1 MVVKVQGLAWKPQ
14 RAGTWWKTP
23 GCDSPSSLALIS
35 EVTSPPKVLSFQPG
49 VSGKRGLSPVLH
61 IPSLRP
67 VPGKE
72 MVLEGDRGKGE
83 RGRGKEE
90 GQGAGGGEMRSGC
103 EPLSPFPCP
112 REQLSPALEGSSWD
126 HAHWEGTGLETV
138 GS

>member
-61 IPSLRP
+61 IPSPRP
-67 VPGKE
+67 W
-72 MVLEGDRGKGE
+72 EGDGSGGGQRKRGKGE
-83 RGRGKEE
+83 GEGE
-90 GQGAGGGEMRSGC
+90 GQGAGGGR
-103 EPLSPFPCP
+103 
-112 REQLSPALEGSSWD
+112 
-126 HAHWEGTGLETV
+126 
-138 GS
+138 